1 MKNSED
7 LRSEILALVKEYHQV
22 KFSPKIFDPG
32 KDMVHYAG
40 RVFDAEEI
48 VNLVDAGLDFYL
60 TANRYAE
67 RFEAEFADYLGL
79 SNALLVNSGSS
90 ANLIALTTL
99 TSPKLKDRCLKPGDE
114 VITTACGFPTTLNPI
129 LQNQL
134 VPVFVDVNF
143 GDYTAIP
150 ERLAGAIGPK
160 TKAIMMA
167 HTMGVPFHLD
177 AVMDLVNKHNLW
189 LIEDNCDAL
198 GSTYTPGNS
207 GTDLKSVPEF
217 PRLTG
222 TFGHLSTFSFYP
234 AHHITLGERGCVAT
248 DDDDLARIACSIRD
262 WGRDCYCAGGE
273 SNTCGKR
280 FSQQFGT
287 LPYGYD
293 HKYVYSHIGYNLKVT
308 DMQAAVGCAQ
318 LQKLEQFIA
327 RRKENFRKLTQI
339 LKPCEDRLILPRA
352 TENSDPSWFGYVIT
366 VKDQAGFTR
375 NDLTT
380 FLEANRIETR
390 NLFSGNLLCH
400 PAYQNIPHRISGN
413 LTNTNFIM
421 NNTFFIGVYPGI
433 DDDRLNYIKAMF
445 DRYMDGERTS

>member
-1 MKNSED
+1 MKSTSEAI
-7 LRSEILALVKEYHQV
+7 RTQILALVKEYHAA
-22 KFSPKIFDPG
+22 KFAPKTFDFG
-32 KDMVHYAG
+32 KDLVHYAG

-48 VNLVDAGLDFYL
+48 VNLVDASLDFYL
-60 TANRYAE
+60 TANRYAD
-67 RFEAEFADYLGL
+67 RFEAEFANYLGM

-90 ANLIALTTL
+90 ANLVALTAL
-99 TSPKLKDRCLKPGDE
+99 TSPKLKDRRLRPGDE

-134 VPVFVDVNF
+134 VPVFVDVNL

-150 ERLAGAIGPK
+150 ERLADAIGPK

-167 HTMGVPFHLD
+167 HTMGVPFHLG
-177 AVMDLVNKHNLW
+177 AVMDLVRKHNLW

-198 GSTYTPGNS
+198 GSTYTTIPLVGE
-207 GTDLKSVPEF
+207 GRGEGDM

-234 AHHITLGERGCVAT
+234 AHHITMGEGGCVVT
-248 DDDDLARIACSIRD
+248 DDDNLARIVQSYRD

-273 SNTCGKR
+273 NNTCGKR
-280 FSQQFGT
+280 FSRQFGM

-308 DMQAAVGCAQ
+308 DMQAAIGCAQ
-318 LQKLEQFIA
+318 LQKLDHFIT
-327 RRKENFRKLTQI
+327 RRKENFRKLTKI
-339 LKPCEDRLILPRA
+339 MKPYEDRLILPRA

-366 VKDQAGFTR
+366 VKDTAGFTR

-380 FLEANRIETR
+380 FLESNRIETR

-400 PAYQNIPHRISGN
+400 PAYQNIPHRISGE

-433 DDDRLNYIKAMF
+433 DEIKMEYVQKIF
-445 DRYMDGERTS
+445 DEFFHSQ

>member
-1 MKNSED
+1 MKSTSEAI
-7 LRSEILALVKEYHQV
+7 RTQILALVKEYHAA
-22 KFSPKIFDPG
+22 KFAPKTFDFG
-32 KDMVHYAG
+32 KDLVHYAG

-48 VNLVDAGLDFYL
+48 VNLVDASLDFYL
-60 TANRYAE
+60 TANRYAD
-67 RFEAEFADYLGL
+67 RFEAEFANYLGM

-90 ANLIALTTL
+90 ANLVALTAL
-99 TSPKLKDRCLKPGDE
+99 TSPKLKDRRLRPGDE

-134 VPVFVDVNF
+134 VPVFVDVNL

-150 ERLAGAIGPK
+150 ERLADAIGPK

-167 HTMGVPFHLD
+167 HTMGVPFHLG
-177 AVMDLVNKHNLW
+177 AVMDLVRKHNLW

-198 GSTYTPGNS
+198 GSTYTTIPLAGE
-207 GTDLKSVPEF
+207 GRGEGDM

-234 AHHITLGERGCVAT
+234 AHHITMGEGGCVVT
-248 DDDDLARIACSIRD
+248 DDDNLARIVQSYRD

-273 SNTCGKR
+273 NNTCGKR
-280 FSQQFGT
+280 FSRQFGM

-308 DMQAAVGCAQ
+308 DMQAAIGCAQ
-318 LQKLEQFIA
+318 LQKLDHFIT
-327 RRKENFRKLTQI
+327 RRKENFRKLTKI
-339 LKPCEDRLILPRA
+339 MKPYEDRLILPRA

-366 VKDQAGFTR
+366 VKDTAGFTR

-380 FLEANRIETR
+380 FLESNRIETR

-400 PAYQNIPHRISGN
+400 PAYQNIPHRISGE

-433 DDDRLNYIKAMF
+433 DEIKMEYVQKIF
-445 DRYMDGERTS
+445 DEFFHSQ